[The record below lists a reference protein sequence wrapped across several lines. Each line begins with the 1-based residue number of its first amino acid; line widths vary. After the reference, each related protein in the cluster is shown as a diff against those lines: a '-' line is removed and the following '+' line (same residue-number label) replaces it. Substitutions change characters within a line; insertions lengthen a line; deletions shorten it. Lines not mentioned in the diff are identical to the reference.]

1 MKARGVVS
9 AAFALVLAAI
19 LVGCAGSTTPTTG
32 TSGVNA
38 NGSTSAGATVV
49 EKGIAFDPPT
59 IEVKVG
65 ETVTFKNED
74 MAAHNVSIDGKKL
87 GTQEPGAS
95 VKWTA
100 PEAGTFPYTC
110 AIHPSMTGEITVK

>member
-1 MKARGVVS
+1 MRARGVPPV
-9 AAFALVLAAI
+9 ALALALALVL
-19 LVGCAGSTTPTTG
+19 VGCGGGTTPPKA
-32 TSGVNA
+32 TSG
-38 NGSTSAGATVV
+38 GSGSGSSSTGATVV
-49 EKGIAFDPPT
+49 EKAIAFEPPT
-59 IEVKVG
+59 LEVKVG
-65 ETVTFKNED
+65 DTVTFKNED

-95 VKWTA
+95 VSWTA